1 MDNIESNRSPSP
13 LKTLL
18 IDDHSI
24 LRSGIKELL
33 STDPDIKVVAEA
45 GDGQQGLEL
54 AITYEPDVII
64 LDLDMPILNGLETLK
79 KIKAHGLKC
88 KVIIFTC
95 SDLEMDVIETF
106 RAGADGYLLKDIEP
120 SDFIMSIRSIYSI
133 SFVASPS
140 ILKICNSD
148 HYIKQS
154 KKAAN
159 SINSLSH
166 REIDVLK
173 LMSNGFSNKLI
184 AQELFISVGTV
195 KIHVKNILKKL
206 SLKSRV
212 EVAVWAHNRT
222 IN

>member
-1 MDNIESNRSPSP
+1 MDNIKSNRPPSP

-33 STDPDIKVVAEA
+33 STEPDIKVVAEA

-54 AITYEPDVII
+54 AIMYEPDLII

-79 KIKAHGLKC
+79 KIKANGLES
-88 KVIIFTC
+88 KVIIFTY
-95 SDLEMDVIETF
+95 SDLEMDIIETF

-120 SDFIMSIRSIYSI
+120 SDFIKSIKSVYSV
-133 SFVASPS
+133 SFVASLP
-140 ILKICNSD
+140 IIEICNSD
-148 HYIKQS
+148 YYIKCS
-154 KKAAN
+154 KKVVN
-159 SINSLSH
+159 SISSLSH

-184 AQELFISVGTV
+184 SQELFISVGTV
-195 KIHVKNILKKL
+195 KIHVKNILRKL